1 VKLGVTGAG
10 GLLGFHARCC
20 LHALK
25 EAHEVRLASRTTF
38 ASPDEMDLFVDG
50 LEGILHFAGMNRGDE
65 QEVEVTNI
73 AIMRELVAA
82 LRRTNTRPAIAYAN
96 STHWNRETGY
106 ARGKRAGANILLQWG
121 VECGARVGN
130 FILPHVF
137 GEGGKP
143 FYNSVVSTFC
153 QQLAHL
159 EKPRVDVDGELELL
173 HAQDVAQCLIAWLCD
188 GNAQCGQQRLAGT
201 PIQVSVLLERLNTL
215 LVRYVEQGAVP
226 NLDSHIDLRLFN
238 TLRSYL
244 YPALYPRPL
253 KLQKDARGELF
264 EVVKADQ
271 GGQTFLSTTV
281 PSATR
286 GNHWHLRKIERFF
299 VVSGCGTIRI
309 RKLFS
314 DEVQSF
320 KVSGDVPAYI
330 DIPTLHTHSIT
341 NTGDTLLQT
350 LFWSNEIFDPI
361 HPDTY
366 PEVVLL

>member
-1 VKLGVTGAG
+1 
-10 GLLGFHARCC
+10 
-20 LHALK
+20 
-25 EAHEVRLASRTTF
+25 
-38 ASPDEMDLFVDG
+38 
-50 LEGILHFAGMNRGDE
+50 
-65 QEVEVTNI
+65 
-73 AIMRELVAA
+73 MRA
-82 LRRTNTRPAIAYAN
+82 
-96 STHWNRETGY
+96 
-106 ARGKRAGANILLQWG
+106 
-121 VECGARVGN
+121 
-130 FILPHVF
+130 
-137 GEGGKP
+137 
-143 FYNSVVSTFC
+143 
-153 QQLAHL
+153 
-159 EKPRVDVDGELELL
+159 
-173 HAQDVAQCLIAWLCD
+173 
-188 GNAQCGQQRLAGT
+188 
-201 PIQVSVLLERLNTL
+201 IQVSVLLERLNTL

-320 KVSGDVPAYI
+320 KVSGDVPP
-330 DIPTLHTHSIT
+330 IPAIPCYRPCSGRMRSSILSILIPIPRWCCYEKAEGYDNCRYASRSHSAIT
-341 NTGDTLLQT
+341 RLG
-350 LFWSNEIFDPI
+350 
-361 HPDTY
+361 
-366 PEVVLL
+366 